1 MKKYLITV
9 WLTLTPLWASAQA
22 ASATDEL
29 IAALQGVHQLQGSFA
44 QRQYTE
50 NDVLLVESS
59 GTFRLLRPGY
69 FAWEIV
75 APDSQL
81 IIASPEFIWHYDRD
95 LETVT
100 RRPVT
105 DNAQMSPLQVLG
117 GNDAAL
123 RERFSVERGDNGDFT
138 LTPVSGDVGFK
149 RLKLQFD
156 GAAITGMDILDNLNQ
171 RVVVNFGQLDSE
183 TELVSD
189 DFAFTPPDGVDLFY
203 YDE

>member
-1 MKKYLITV
+1 MKKNLV
-9 WLTLTPLWASAQA
+9 VLWLTLTAAWASAQTV
-22 ASATDEL
+22 SAIDEL
-29 IAALQGVHQLQGSFA
+29 SGALQDIQQLQGNFA
-44 QRQYTE
+44 QRQYGA

-75 APDSQL
+75 SPDSQL

-117 GNDAAL
+117 GNDAVL
-123 RERFSVERGDNGDFT
+123 REKYSVTRADNGSFT
-138 LTPVSGDVGFK
+138 LTPLAADAGFK
-149 RLKLQFD
+149 RLNLQLD
-156 GAAITGMDILDNLNQ
+156 GSRITGMDILDNLNQ
-171 RVVVNFGQLDSE
+171 RVVVVFEQMDSQ
-183 TELVSD
+183 TKLSSD
-189 DFAFTPPDGVDLFY
+189 DFAFSPPDGVDLFY

>member
-1 MKKYLITV
+1 MKKNLV
-9 WLTLTPLWASAQA
+9 VLWLTLTAAWASAQTV
-22 ASATDEL
+22 SAIDEL
-29 IAALQGVHQLQGSFA
+29 SGALQDIQQLQGNFA
-44 QRQYTE
+44 QRQYGA

-75 APDSQL
+75 SPDSQL

-117 GNDAAL
+117 GDDAVL
-123 RERFSVERGDNGDFT
+123 REKYSVTRADNGSFT
-138 LTPVSGDVGFK
+138 LTPLAADAGFK
-149 RLKLQFD
+149 RLNLQLD
-156 GAAITGMDILDNLNQ
+156 GSRITGMDILDNLNQ
-171 RVVVNFGQLDSE
+171 RVVVVFEQMDSQ
-183 TELVSD
+183 TKLSSD
-189 DFAFTPPDGVDLFY
+189 DFAFSPPDGVDLFY

>member
-1 MKKYLITV
+1 MKKYLVTL
-9 WLTLTPLWASAQA
+9 WLTLIPAWACAQSAGA
-22 ASATDEL
+22 MDEL
-29 IAALQGVHQLQGSFA
+29 IAALQGIHQLQGSFA

-123 RERFSVERGDNGDFT
+123 RERFSVDRGDNGAFI
-138 LTPVSGDVGFK
+138 LTPVSADVGFK
-149 RLKLQFD
+149 RLNLQFD
-156 GAAITGMDILDNLNQ
+156 GAAITGMEILDNLNQ
-171 RVVVNFGQLDSE
+171 RVLVDFADLDSD
-183 TELVSD
+183 TELGSN

-203 YDE
+203 YDQ

>member
-1 MKKYLITV
+1 MKKTLV
-9 WLTLTPLWASAQA
+9 VLWLTLTAAWASAQTV
-22 ASATDEL
+22 SAIDEL
-29 IAALQGVHQLQGSFA
+29 SGALQDIQQLQGNFA
-44 QRQYTE
+44 QRQYGA

-75 APDSQL
+75 SPDSQL

-117 GNDAAL
+117 GDDAVL
-123 RERFSVERGDNGDFT
+123 REKYSVTRADNGSFT
-138 LTPVSGDVGFK
+138 LTPLAADAGFK
-149 RLKLQFD
+149 RLNLQLD
-156 GAAITGMDILDNLNQ
+156 GSRITGMDILDNLNQ
-171 RVVVNFGQLDSE
+171 RVVVVFEQMDSQ
-183 TELVSD
+183 TKLSSD
-189 DFAFTPPDGVDLFY
+189 DFAFSPPDGVDLFY

>member
-1 MKKYLITV
+1 MKKNLV
-9 WLTLTPLWASAQA
+9 VLWLTLTAAWASAQTV
-22 ASATDEL
+22 SAIDEL
-29 IAALQGVHQLQGSFA
+29 SGALQDIQQLQGNFA
-44 QRQYTE
+44 QRQYGA

-75 APDSQL
+75 SPDSQL

-117 GNDAAL
+117 GDDAVL
-123 RERFSVERGDNGDFT
+123 REKYSVTRADNGSFT
-138 LTPVSGDVGFK
+138 LTPLAADAGFK
-149 RLKLQFD
+149 RLTLQLD
-156 GAAITGMDILDNLNQ
+156 GSRITGMDILDNLNQ
-171 RVVVNFGQLDSE
+171 RVVVVFDQMDSQ
-183 TELVSD
+183 TKLSSD
-189 DFAFTPPDGVDLFY
+189 DFAFSPPDGVDLFY

>member
-1 MKKYLITV
+1 MRKTLV
-9 WLTLTPLWASAQA
+9 VLWLTLTAAWASAQTV
-22 ASATDEL
+22 SAIDEL
-29 IAALQGVHQLQGSFA
+29 SGALQDIQQLQGNFA
-44 QRQYTE
+44 QRQYGA

-75 APDSQL
+75 SPDSQL

-117 GNDAAL
+117 GDDAVL
-123 RERFSVERGDNGDFT
+123 REKYSVTRADNGSFT
-138 LTPVSGDVGFK
+138 LTPLAADAGFK
-149 RLKLQFD
+149 RLNLQLD
-156 GAAITGMDILDNLNQ
+156 GSRITGMDILDNLNQ
-171 RVVVNFGQLDSE
+171 RVVVVFEQMDSQ
-183 TELVSD
+183 TKLSSD
-189 DFAFTPPDGVDLFY
+189 DFAFSPPDGVDLFY